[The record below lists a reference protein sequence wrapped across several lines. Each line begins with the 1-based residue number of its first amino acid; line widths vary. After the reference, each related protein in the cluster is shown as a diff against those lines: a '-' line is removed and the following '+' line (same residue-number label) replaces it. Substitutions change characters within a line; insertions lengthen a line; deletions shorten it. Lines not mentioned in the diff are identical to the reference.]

1 MANEPTG
8 GQHSAAEPPRAA
20 SGAPSRAVPARWRAG
35 APWAL
40 FALLVIG
47 YYWFLISTGH
57 FTSWQPATQ
66 FYDTQAEGFRAGH
79 LHTTMKPDPRLL
91 RLPNPL
97 DYQHSP
103 LWAWDYSLYRGR
115 LYLYWGLTPA
125 AALALVKALLG
136 LRVAVEDSVLVFTFL
151 CLRVLAGSL
160 LLVELARRFT
170 PAPPRWAVW
179 AALLVFAL
187 AHPTPFL
194 LARPAIYEA
203 ALAGGAAFVVCAY
216 YFTFRW
222 LGSAAAPARLHWLM
236 AASTCL
242 GLAGTTRPSLLPA
255 GALFTVLLFARA
267 AAQLWPERWGQLLRR
282 SPSAGLPAPATRE
295 GESAA
300 RAGAPQGARQAWA
313 LARCGAAAFLP
324 FSALTL
330 VHLVINQLRFGSWR
344 EFGVS
349 YQLGIPF
356 DIGPRYVLANLYN
369 YLFHPWHTS
378 CRFPFLLP
386 RWHET
391 WPPQYHFPSWLSVP
405 AGYYAFEPLTGVLNA
420 IPFCWLLLLLPLG
433 LLWARWRRRT
443 LQIGREQ
450 RSVSRWFKTIV
461 IAVTLVSSVPIL
473 MLFAFSMR
481 YEAEFAS
488 GLLLLSCLAGWRWL
502 ALPESAVGR
511 RLVHGAYATI
521 AALTIVIA
529 APFGFVGYFDSFQRN
544 NPALFSWLQDS
555 LSTCPASQ
563 GGCPTMRGCGP

>member
-1 MANEPTG
+1 MTNEPTG
-8 GQHSAAEPPRAA
+8 DRRPTGELHAAARTPR
-20 SGAPSRAVPARWRAG
+20 PAWRAWL
-35 APWAL
+35 PWVL
-40 FALLVIG
+40 FFVG
-47 YYWFLISTGH
+47 VVGCYWFFISTGH
-57 FTSWQPATQ
+57 FSYWPPATH
-66 FYDTQAEGFRAGH
+66 FYDSQAEGFRAGH
-79 LHTTMKPDPRLL
+79 LHTTLQPNPRLL
-91 RLPNPL
+91 QLPNPH
-97 DYQHSP
+97 DYQHRS
-103 LWAWDYSLYRGR
+103 LWTWDYSLYQGR

-125 AALALVKALLG
+125 ALLAAAKALLG
-136 LRVAVEDSVLVFTFL
+136 LQVAVADSVLVFTFL

-160 LLVELARRFT
+160 LIVQLARRFT

-203 ALAGGAAFVVCAY
+203 AITGGACFVVLAHYFAY
-216 YFTFRW
+216 RW
-222 LGSAAAPARLHWLM
+222 LGSAQVAGQLRWLA
-236 AASTCL
+236 AASACL

-267 AAQLWPERWGQLLRR
+267 LAQLGPPLWRQLVLRTTAGGAQPWQLL
-282 SPSAGLPAPATRE
+282 GV
-295 GESAA
+295 
-300 RAGAPQGARQAWA
+300 
-313 LARCGAAAFLP
+313 GAASFLP
-324 FSALTL
+324 FGGLTL
-330 VHLVINQLRFGSWR
+330 VHLVINQLRFGSWK

-356 DIGPRYVLANLYN
+356 DIGPRFMLANVYN

-391 WPPQYHFPSWLSVP
+391 WPLQYHLPSWISVP
-405 AGYYAFEPLTGVLNA
+405 EGYYAYEPLTGVVNA

-433 LLWARWRRRT
+433 LLWARWRRRSFA
-443 LQIGREQ
+443 ISPEQ
-450 RSVSRWFKTIV
+450 RSASRWFKTIV

-473 MLFAFSMR
+473 MMFAFSMR

-488 GLLLLSCLAGWRWL
+488 GVLLLSCLAGWRWL
-502 ALPESAVGR
+502 SLPRTALGR
-511 RLVHGAYATI
+511 RIAAGAYGCT
-521 AALTIVIA
+521 AAASLLLA
-529 APFGFVGYFDSFQRN
+529 APFGFVGYFDSFQVN
-544 NPALFSWLQDS
+544 NPRLFRSLQES